1 MREGEGVAERDDEM
15 ARLASMLV
23 AVQARLDELVG
34 VVAALDP
41 DRVAQTRSIA
51 EDGLARADHALAVA
65 GDAVAGVESVAA
77 DALARAD
84 HSLARADDALAR
96 AEALGADGLARAD
109 HAAAVA
115 GDAVARVEALGADA
129 LARADHAAAVAGDA
143 VARAESLGTDALARA
158 DHAAAVAGD
167 AVARTESFGADALSR
182 ADHALAR
189 ADDALARAE
198 ALGADGLA
206 RADHAAAVAG
216 DAVARVEALGADAQA
231 RADLAVARA
240 DDAVARVESL
250 GADALARADHA
261 LERATDAVASAESLG
276 TDALARADHAAAVA
290 GDAVARAES
299 QGADALARADHALAR
314 ANDAI
319 ERANSAAAASEYA
332 VQAVREALLPA
343 RIAAFAEWLELR
355 PPDADVAVSIVLPTR
370 DRPEW
375 LPRAIASVLAQRYE
389 SWQLVVVD
397 DGDTAAVEH
406 VLAGVDDERVVTV
419 EGPRRGLSAARNAGL
434 DAATGDVVCYLD
446 DDNVMH
452 PAWLRAV
459 AHVFAARDDVDVL
472 YGVTIAEHRLPG
484 TLAVDGWWPGFWQLP
499 WSRETLLQEN
509 LTDAGALAH
518 RGALPEARFDEKLS
532 SGEDWDLLIR
542 LTTDRPALAVPAL
555 AHAYRLEGDDRMS
568 RAHGHR
574 AELDDIRRRHA
585 GD

>member
-1 MREGEGVAERDDEM
+1 VKGVSERDGEV
-15 ARLASMLV
+15 ARLASTLE
-23 AVQARLDELVG
+23 AVQARLDELVN

-41 DRVAQTRSIA
+41 DRVAQTRALA

-65 GDAVAGVESVAA
+65 GDAVAGVESVGA

-84 HSLARADDALAR
+84 HALARANDALAR

-109 HAAAVA
+109 HATAVAGDAVARADAQGADALARADHAAAVA
-115 GDAVARVEALGADA
+115 GDAVARTESLGADALARADHALARANDAVASAESLGADALARTEALGADG

-158 DHAAAVAGD
+158 DHAAAVAK
-167 AVARTESFGADALSR
+167 
-182 ADHALAR
+182 
-189 ADDALARAE
+189 
-198 ALGADGLA
+198 
-206 RADHAAAVAG
+206 
-216 DAVARVEALGADAQA
+216 
-231 RADLAVARA
+231 
-240 DDAVARVESL
+240 
-250 GADALARADHA
+250 
-261 LERATDAVASAESLG
+261 DAVASAESLG

-299 QGADALARADHALAR
+299 LGTDALARADHALAR
-314 ANDAI
+314 ANDAMA
-319 ERANSAAAASEYA
+319 RADSAAAASEYA

-355 PPDADVAVSIVLPTR
+355 PPNADVAVSIVLPTR

-397 DGDTAAVEH
+397 DGDTAAVKQ
-406 VLAGVDDERVVTV
+406 VLADVDDDRVVTV

-434 DAATGDVVCYLD
+434 DAATGDVICYLD

-459 AHVFAARDDVDVL
+459 VHVFAARDDVDVL
-472 YGVTIAEHRLPG
+472 YGVTIAEHRLPD
-484 TLAVDGWWPGFWQLP
+484 TLADDGWWPGFWQLP

-518 RGALPEARFDEKLS
+518 RRELPDARFDEKLS

-542 LTTDRPALAVPAL
+542 LASDQPALAVPAL

-568 RAHGHR
+568 RARGHR
-574 AELDDIRRRHA
+574 AELEDVRRRHA